1 MLKVKEILLR
11 FQEDTK
17 FIEKVANS
25 NTIDKLYEV
34 FCEYE
39 YDSDINSFESE
50 IYELLSNSDLVKKS
64 IDEEALERISGGAN
78 MRKKI
83 MSVIALSSLAMGRIA
98 PITHVDAVVVHQSK
112 TVGRGNAEKVT
123 AKPQSWECGDTF
135 LPVKEWKAIGGIG
148 LLITTIFGGGYIYH
162 RHTKSKS
169 NTQVHMPTPITEFQ
183 EHRDQTAGFD
193 SSVFEGGDKNDET
206 YNFDEEGGFE
216 KALEC
221 IKLWH
226 KDGQA
231 GTDAFPPEV
240 VKAVDRIEK
249 TFFPNGKP
257 EALQEIH
264 RKPTSLKLFPHTVEH
279 CTQQTDKYFVPLSWN
294 NGEGTFDKED
304 SFMLHKV
311 LFQYLCRMLC
321 FVLSLDTSSTW
332 SKEQHYVYY
341 LEGKDRFNEKSC
353 APDYTR
359 LFACMMQTHGVR
371 KDYQRVKSQVQA
383 LIKTLDSMYSHAKS
397 MGSELAKCGVF
408 CGNFARSI
416 DN

>member
-17 FIEKVANS
+17 FIEKVAKS

-50 IYELLSNSDLVKKS
+50 IYELLSNSDLVKES
-64 IDEEALERISGGAN
+64 IDEEELERISGGAST
-78 MRKKI
+78 RAKI
-83 MSVIALSSLAMGRIA
+83 MSVIALSSLAMGGIA
-98 PITHVDAVVVHQSK
+98 PITHVDARTFAAQTRSRK
-112 TVGRGNAEKVT
+112 
-123 AKPQSWECGDTF
+123 CGDTL
-135 LPVKEWKAIGGIG
+135 LPVKEWEAIGIG
-148 LLITTIFGGGYIYH
+148 LLTTILGLGGGGYIYH
-162 RHTKSKS
+162 RHKKSKS